1 MLPSDTR
8 PRWYF
13 TLAIL
18 LLLIGAFFRLWHLG
32 SAPPGMHS
40 EELINVQL
48 SQQMRQGS
56 ISVLYEEAR
65 PAREG
70 LYFAIL
76 AISTA
81 ITGKGLILW
90 RLPSVWLSMLALAM
104 IVSLLRRLFGVRIAL
119 LALGLLAVTFWPVW
133 IGRSILH
140 VTMMPFV
147 SAFVLYALIRAYHAT
162 ESTSSGL
169 WYTVSGVALG
179 IAQYI
184 HVTAWT
190 LIVLYIAF
198 GLYRLMSE
206 KRAFYRHAGNML
218 YSLVLSAMLILPLVI
233 FLAQHPG
240 ARTAVPIAE
249 QPGLITEIP
258 GRILSSL
265 AGLALR
271 GDMLPDHNIPG
282 RPVLGP
288 IIGVLM
294 VIGIGVSLARW
305 RHPAY
310 GLVLLWLVIG
320 LIPTAFLPQKPDFEF
335 MAVILPVIF
344 VFPAIGMAAIFYW
357 VRDAASME
365 FRTVTM
371 RGMSGIVTLLVI
383 GAAVRTYQDYFITW
397 PQLGDVRLNY
407 QADLGVLA
415 RYLDTSDDLTPVS
428 ICTTQVDPTVPF
440 AITNQELLGILMHRQ
455 NMMIRYFD
463 CTQSLVL
470 ANGGES
476 QRLIFPR
483 GHYYEHLPGPLLG
496 WMRYAHDEQVP
507 GIRPDVVMRIDVSE
521 QLADVAGSFI
531 TTAPTAWPPEAGSEL
546 ADLPVSFEG
555 NTTFLGYSVRD
566 DTLKSTDWVEMTT
579 YWRLDGPPPS
589 ELTMFAHLLGEPV
602 VVIAQDDG
610 LGVQITTLQSRD
622 VFLQYSMI
630 QTPGSM
636 ADSLYPLSV
645 GLYWPSSNQRLDA
658 FVDGTSRANRLFLQR
673 IEVTP

>member
-1 MLPSDTR
+1 MLPSDKQ

-13 TLAIL
+13 TLAIM

-48 SQQMRQGS
+48 SQQMQQGR

-76 AISTA
+76 AISTE
-81 ITGKGLILW
+81 IIGKGLILW

-104 IVSLLRRLFGVRIAL
+104 IVTLLRRLFGVRIAL

-140 VTMMPFV
+140 VTMIPLV
-147 SAFVLYALIRAYHAT
+147 SAFVIYALTRAYQAT
-162 ESTSSGL
+162 ETTSSGL
-169 WYTVSGVALG
+169 WFTVGGVSLG
-179 IAQYI
+179 IAQYV

-190 LIVLYIAF
+190 LVILYIAF
-198 GLYRLMSE
+198 VGYRLIVDRRE
-206 KRAFYRHAGNML
+206 VRTHIGNVV
-218 YSLVLSAMLILPLVI
+218 YSLVLFSMLILPLAI
-233 FLAQHPG
+233 FLTQHPG
-240 ARTAVPIAE
+240 ARAPVPIAE
-249 QPGLITEIP
+249 QPGLVAEIP
-258 GRILSSL
+258 ERILSSL

-282 RPVLGP
+282 RPVFGP
-288 IIGVLM
+288 IIAVLM
-294 VIGIGVSLARW
+294 VIGVGVSIARW
-305 RHPAY
+305 RQPAY
-310 GLVLLWLVIG
+310 GLALLWLIVG
-320 LIPTAFLPQKPDFEF
+320 LIPTAFLPHKPDFEF
-335 MAVILPVIF
+335 MAVLLPVIF
-344 VFPAIGMAAIFYW
+344 VFPAVGMSAIFYW
-357 VRDAASME
+357 VRGVAKQRRELAASAASAVVA
-365 FRTVTM
+365 FLIL
-371 RGMSGIVTLLVI
+371 GIAT
-383 GAAVRTYQDYFITW
+383 RTYQDYFIVW

-415 RYLDTSDDLTPVS
+415 RYLDTSKDSSPVS
-428 ICTTQVDPTVPF
+428 ICTTPVDGTEAF
-440 AITNQELLGILMHRQ
+440 AITNQELLGILMHRER
-455 NMMIRYFD
+455 MAIRYFD

-476 QRLIFPR
+476 QRIIFPR
-483 GHYYEHLPGPLLG
+483 GHYYDHLPGPLLA
-496 WMRYAHDEQVP
+496 WMRDAHDENVP
-507 GIRPDVVMRIDVSE
+507 GIRPDVVMRVDVSE
-521 QLADVAGSFI
+521 QLADVAGAFI

-546 ADLPVSFEG
+546 VNLPVSFEG
-555 NTTFLGYSVRD
+555 NITFLGYSVRD

-579 YWRLDGPPPS
+579 YWRLDGPPPR

-610 LGVQITTLQSRD
+610 LGVEISTLQARD

-636 ADSLYPLSV
+636 AKSLYPLSV
-645 GLYWPSSNQRLDA
+645 GLYWPSNSQRLDA
-658 FVDGTSRANRLFLQR
+658 FFKGESRANRLFLQR